1 MYPLSHIYVS
11 YRTLN
16 QMDPPTALGSVLP
29 DILVGTGIPWRKAH
43 HSTEA
48 PFQEHLIS
56 PALRLGAALHG
67 IDLPGL
73 DYFSDISYQN
83 GKGYA
88 YQKAA
93 LIESDVKEI
102 GVQPDHALWR
112 GHNFIEMAIE
122 IELSQ
127 QHPELWQYL
136 FEAQGNDNLHHQ
148 VRMLADS
155 LGATRPEL
163 APQVLNRFLTI
174 QGQVDSLAQDY
185 ARKLSNFYS
194 LSIDPAKCKTIIT
207 KSMAI
212 VQENYQEFLANSIS
226 AIQQALEKSSLK
238 EIITCW

>member
-11 YRTLN
+11 YRALN
-16 QMDPPTALGSVLP
+16 QMDSHTALGSVLP

-43 HSTEA
+43 HSTKA
-48 PFQEHLIS
+48 PFQEHLTS
-56 PALRLGAALHG
+56 PSLRLGAALHG

-88 YQKAA
+88 YQKAS
-93 LIESDVKEI
+93 LIENDVMEM

-122 IELSQ
+122 IKLSQ

-136 FEAQGNDNLHHQ
+136 FEAQKNDNLHNQ
-148 VRMLADS
+148 VSMLANS
-155 LGATRPEL
+155 LGATHPEL
-163 APQVLNRFLTI
+163 APQVLNRFLTL

-185 ARKLSNFYS
+185 AKKLSNFYS
-194 LSIDPAKCKTIIT
+194 LPVDPTNCKTIIT

-212 VQENYQEFLANSIS
+212 VQEDYQEFLANSIN
-226 AIQQALEKSSLK
+226 AIQQAIEKSPLK
-238 EIITCW
+238 ELSTC